1 MQFDSGKFM
10 KLCHRVYEHTD
21 IDCAA
26 SLICNYVV
34 GELKAKGAAAYLY
47 NRLLDSQEIVSFDG
61 HADFPDDLND
71 VSEKIAVIS
80 ASRKEFQCGAI
91 AIDGLD
97 DTKDIHLFDVA
108 KLLVVLF
115 NRKFSVDLF
124 EHASKPID
132 YLQDENSF
140 HEDLKNLARESSKMP
155 AGALRISR
163 ENKLTT
169 VFFWNDW
176 NTTPFL
182 PQEWDVDLEDK
193 STLPHFAKCLASG
206 KVVSLEDRDLNHSF
220 LRRPQQSGV
229 RAAVFCPINVRNDA
243 IGVISLAMRR
253 QYEFSDVEKKGFL
266 NLANSI
272 GVSLTNFSR
281 AADAELDLHDG
292 VRISQVLTAVEIAQ
306 AARHSARAD
315 LDTLKTFILTANR
328 LLDGNLDRKGK
339 LKIKETLQNCD
350 SSIASCFKS
359 LDDIKSAIRPP
370 ARKLKRVM
378 VSSLFDSAKSQVRGR
393 IVKNKVEVKW
403 VGKDTEVECYPDHL
417 KQVFLN
423 LLLNSVDAFA
433 DLRRQGNRNIR
444 ARLHD
449 FQENASNVV
458 VRVEDDAGGVKVSE
472 LQMSAN
478 DHEMSVEELV
488 FAKDVTSKGSHG
500 SGWGLYVSRKVVS
513 DHGGHMSLIEYR
525 NKTVFEITLKKVMSK

>member
-1 MQFDSGKFM
+1 MQFDLRKFM

-21 IDCAA
+21 IDYAA
-26 SLICNYVV
+26 FLICNYVV
-34 GELKAKGAAAYLY
+34 DELKAKGVAAYLY

-61 HADFPDDLND
+61 HADFPDDLNG
-71 VSEKIAVIS
+71 VSKEIAVIS
-80 ASRKEFQCGAI
+80 AFRKGLQCGAI

-97 DTKDIHLFDVA
+97 DTKDRHLLDVA

-124 EHASKPID
+124 EHASKPIN

-140 HEDLKNLARESSKMP
+140 HEDLKNLARESSQMP
-155 AGALRISR
+155 AGALRTLR
-163 ENKLTT
+163 EKKLTT

-176 NTTPFL
+176 NLSSFS
-182 PQEWDVDLEDK
+182 PQEWDVDPEDE

-220 LRRPQQSGV
+220 LQRPQQSGV
-229 RAAVFCPINVRNDA
+229 KAAVFCPINVGNDT

-253 QYEFSDVEKKGFL
+253 QYEFSEVEKKGFL
-266 NLANSI
+266 SLANSI

-281 AADAELDLHDG
+281 AAVAELDLHND
-292 VRISQVLTAVEIAQ
+292 VRISQILTAVEIAQ

-315 LDTLKTFILTANR
+315 LDTLKTLILTANR
-328 LLDGNLDRKGK
+328 LLERNLDREEKF
-339 LKIKETLQNCD
+339 KIKETLQKCD
-350 SSIASCFKS
+350 SSITSCFKS

-370 ARKLKRVM
+370 ARQLEKVM
-378 VSSLFDSAKSQVRGR
+378 VRDLFDSAKSQFRGR
-393 IVKNKVEVKW
+393 IIRNKVQVEW
-403 VGKDTEVECYPDHL
+403 VGKDAEIECYPDHL

-423 LLLNSVDAFA
+423 LLLNSLDAFA
-433 DLRRQGNRNIR
+433 DLRRQNNRKIR

-458 VRVEDDAGGVKVSE
+458 VRVEDDAGGIKVPE

-478 DHEMSVEELV
+478 DHEMPVEELV
-488 FAKDVTSKGSHG
+488 FAKDVTSKGPDG
-500 SGWGLYVSRKVVS
+500 SGWGLYISRKVVS

-525 NKTVFEITLKKVMSK
+525 NKTVFEITLKKAMSE